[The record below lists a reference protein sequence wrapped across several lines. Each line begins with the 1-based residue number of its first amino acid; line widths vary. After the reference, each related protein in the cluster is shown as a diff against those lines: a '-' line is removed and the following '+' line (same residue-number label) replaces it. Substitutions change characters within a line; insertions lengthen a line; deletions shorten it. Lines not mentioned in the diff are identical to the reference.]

1 MMQRGDQPAREES
14 DAVDAFP
21 SDFLW
26 GAATAAYQVEGAAA
40 EGGRGPSIWDVFTR
54 IPGRVTNGDTGDVT
68 CDHYHRFAEDVQL
81 MQDLNLRAYRFSVS
95 WPRVLPQ
102 GRGPVNVP
110 GLDFYDRLLDR
121 LCDAGIE
128 PLVTLYHWDLPA
140 ALQMEL
146 GGWLHPDLPHLFAD
160 YASLIFAR
168 LGDRVRLW
176 MTINEPWCVVD
187 GGYFSGGHAP
197 GARNREWGYQVA
209 HNLLRAHAYAV
220 ARFRSSGRDDG
231 AISFGLNMPYS
242 YPASESEQDREAAAR
257 AMQAFGGWFADPVC
271 YGDYPGVMRER
282 LGTLLP
288 TFAAE
293 DARLLQ
299 GSMDYIGLNYYYS
312 DVVRHVPGVGEMDHE
327 RVPQPQWPQTEMGWP
342 IVPDG
347 LRRLLHWLTERYPSL
362 PIYITEN
369 GACFDD
375 KPDEAGLVNDQMRI
389 GFLQDH
395 LAAALAAMS
404 EGINVR
410 GFFVWSLVDNF
421 EWACGYAKRFGL
433 IRCDFETQR
442 RTVKASGRWYAR
454 FIASGQLEAVETVPG
469 ATAAGAGT

>member
-1 MMQRGDQPAREES
+1 
-14 DAVDAFP
+14 
-21 SDFLW
+21 
-26 GAATAAYQVEGAAA
+26 
-40 EGGRGPSIWDVFTR
+40 
-54 IPGRVTNGDTGDVT
+54 
-68 CDHYHRFAEDVQL
+68 
-81 MQDLNLRAYRFSVS
+81 
-95 WPRVLPQ
+95 
-102 GRGPVNVP
+102 
-110 GLDFYDRLLDR
+110 
-121 LCDAGIE
+121 
-128 PLVTLYHWDLPA
+128 
-140 ALQMEL
+140 
-146 GGWLHPDLPHLFAD
+146 
-160 YASLIFAR
+160 
-168 LGDRVRLW
+168 
-176 MTINEPWCVVD
+176 
-187 GGYFSGGHAP
+187 
-197 GARNREWGYQVA
+197 
-209 HNLLRAHAYAV
+209 
-220 ARFRSSGRDDG
+220 
-231 AISFGLNMPYS
+231 
-242 YPASESEQDREAAAR
+242 
-257 AMQAFGGWFADPVC
+257 
-271 YGDYPGVMRER
+271 
-282 LGTLLP
+282 
-288 TFAAE
+288 
-293 DARLLQ
+293 
-299 GSMDYIGLNYYYS
+299 
-312 DVVRHVPGVGEMDHE
+312 
-327 RVPQPQWPQTEMGWP
+327 MGWP